1 MILEIEPPR
10 RAARAAARPRR
21 EPLPAWAGSDAL
33 ITAREAAAL
42 RRCSIA
48 TIWRDVGAGRLPK
61 PIYLAPKR
69 PRWRLRDVLP
79 TAAPEAERIPARATA
94 IVQ

>member
-1 MILEIEPPR
+1 MILEIETLPR
-10 RAARAAARPRR
+10 ASGRR
-21 EPLPAWAGSDAL
+21 EQLAWAGVERL
-33 ITAREAAAL
+33 LTAREVAAL

-48 TIWRDVGAGRLPK
+48 TIWRDTAAGRLPK

-79 TAAPEAERIPARATA
+79 AAPTAEAERIPARASTA
-94 IVQ
+94 ERAT